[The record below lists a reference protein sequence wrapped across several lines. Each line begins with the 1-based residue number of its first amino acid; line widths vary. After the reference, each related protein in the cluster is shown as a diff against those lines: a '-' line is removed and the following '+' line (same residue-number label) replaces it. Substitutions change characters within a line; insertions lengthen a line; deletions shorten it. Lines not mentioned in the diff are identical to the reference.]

1 VVAYPIRR
9 IGGGASLCS
18 HLSMRSKSRCIVIL
32 LLRFSSI
39 IFFAV
44 GMKLPLCISQVME
57 NWFYPEKKI
66 IYSDNRIDIL
76 QVAFYDFL
84 YCDTNVSKLIYGT

>member
-1 VVAYPIRR
+1 MFTFVNEIQE
-9 IGGGASLCS
+9 SLYS
-18 HLSMRSKSRCIVIL
+18 NFALALFIHY
-32 LLRFSSI
+32 
-39 IFFAV
+39 FFAV
-44 GMKLPLCISQVME
+44 GLKLPLCISQVME
-57 NWFYPEKKI
+57 NRFYPEKKI